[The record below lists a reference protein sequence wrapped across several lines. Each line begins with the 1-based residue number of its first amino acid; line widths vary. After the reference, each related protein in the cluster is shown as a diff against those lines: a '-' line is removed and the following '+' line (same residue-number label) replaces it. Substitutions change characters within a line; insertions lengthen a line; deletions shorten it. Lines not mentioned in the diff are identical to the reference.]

1 MAGGRPGAGVSR
13 LVSRGW
19 PIRRNVAA
27 WPVSDWF
34 LPEGERVALDGG
46 KPRAPARAR
55 RRLLRT
61 HLEVVEA
68 ARAGDRIFFTGWRG
82 DSDEWLTDAGPTSG
96 STWLVDPQIVTDVT
110 SREQLVLDQTM
121 GASLGDAL
129 LAAMEL
135 ARSRPRR
142 TGPKSAARA

>member
-1 MAGGRPGAGVSR
+1 MTRDADPEVLNLVDGLRAGIRENGWRSAGAGVSR

-34 LPEGERVALDGG
+34 L
-46 KPRAPARAR
+46 R
-55 RRLLRT
+55 RGLL
-61 HLEVVEA
+61 V
-68 ARAGDRIFFTGWRG
+68 
-82 DSDEWLTDAGPTSG
+82 
-96 STWLVDPQIVTDVT
+96 PQIVTDVT

-121 GASLGDAL
+121 GAAWEMRSSPPS
-129 LAAMEL
+129 EL
-135 ARSRPRR
+135 ACSRPRR